1 MILEIEINNHEFVL
15 HNSGA
20 LYWKGQEM
28 LLVSDV
34 HLGKISHFRK
44 HGSAL
49 PTQPIFKNFSKL
61 DKLVD
66 HFARKKSVFWVIYFI
81 AQ

>member
-49 PTQPIFKNFSKL
+49 PTQPIFKVSSTSL
-61 DKLVD
+61 WTILP
-66 HFARKKSVFWVIYFI
+66 RKKSVFWVIYFI